1 MFFIIF
7 FGFAFQ
13 GKCSSEVFQK
23 IKAKIHCGGRHQLGH
38 FGHPYHLISQS
49 KLFNALHIIKVHQ
62 LQLGLLFSQQKNVWK
77 KLQKAPYC
85 EGTEHLFFALFC
97 SKSSAL
103 EKCIRLNFER
113 GVGSI
118 RGYSPV

>member
-13 GKCSSEVFQK
+13 GKCSVEVFQK

-49 KLFNALHIIKVHQ
+49 KMFNVLHIIEVHQ
-62 LQLGLLFSQQKNVWK
+62 LQIGLLFSHKKNVWK
-77 KLQKAPYC
+77 KLKKAP
-85 EGTEHLFFALFC
+85 GLL
-97 SKSSAL
+97 
-103 EKCIRLNFER
+103 
-113 GVGSI
+113 
-118 RGYSPV
+118 

>member
-49 KLFNALHIIKVHQ
+49 KMFNALHIIKVHQ
-62 LQLGLLFSQQKNVWK
+62 LQLGLLFSQQKTFGRNCKRLPIVK
-77 KLQKAPYC
+77 GQSIYFLL
-85 EGTEHLFFALFC
+85 G